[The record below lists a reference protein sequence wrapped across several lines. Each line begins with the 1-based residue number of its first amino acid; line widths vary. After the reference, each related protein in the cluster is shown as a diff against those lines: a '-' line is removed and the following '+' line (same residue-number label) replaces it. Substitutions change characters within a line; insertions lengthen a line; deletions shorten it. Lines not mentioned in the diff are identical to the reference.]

1 MTINP
6 TRRSRPR
13 GRPQVNNGAL
23 RCTRCARM
31 STQQR
36 TPSWPGEQLCNS
48 CFYTA
53 MRTSGICPICGHD
66 GVLPG
71 RANRTDHRPVCLA
84 CAGIPEDYQC
94 RTCHTEGQ
102 IYRHG
107 RCARCA
113 LREDITS
120 LIVDGAADP
129 AAMGTIVEILC
140 GVDRPESI
148 LTWKR
153 SPTVR
158 ALLTGLS
165 CGDIPLSHDGLDAAG
180 PSRQVSHLRSLLE
193 HSGLLPPRDEHL
205 ARFESWLARTLDDI
219 PDSAMRAPVEQFATW
234 HHLRRLRRNSTP
246 GQASDGPRRSAQQ
259 QITETIKFLTWLH
272 HTHHRTAAT
281 CRQQD
286 VDEWLATG
294 PTTRHKIRAFFAWAK
309 KSKINTAVRLE
320 NQQAKTSRL
329 LTQDQRLA
337 WIKEL
342 LTGDTQSLPYRVA
355 GTLVLLYAQPLVKI
369 AALKTTA
376 IDITPHETLISLGAE
391 PIPVPEPFAGM
402 LKDHLNNRPNL
413 RTGGGMAATPWLFPG
428 HRPGKHLD
436 TQTMLSALG
445 ISVLGARNSALRNLV
460 ADVPPPV
467 VANLLGYSHN
477 CTQYH
482 AEQAGHRWS
491 RYVT

>member
-1 MTINP
+1 
-6 TRRSRPR
+6 
-13 GRPQVNNGAL
+13 
-23 RCTRCARM
+23 M
-31 STQQR
+31 STQNR
-36 TPSWPGEQLCNS
+36 TPSWPDEQLCNS

-53 MRTSGICPICGHD
+53 MRTRGICPICGHD

-71 RANRTDHRPVCLA
+71 RTNRTDDRPICLS
-84 CAGIPEDYQC
+84 CAGIPGTYRC
-94 RTCHTEGQ
+94 ATCDIDGQ

-113 LREDITS
+113 LREDLSS
-120 LIVDGAADP
+120 LILDGAAEP
-129 AAMGTIVEILC
+129 VAMGAIADILC

-148 LTWKR
+148 LSWKR

-180 PSRQVSHLRSLLE
+180 RNSQVSHLRSLLE
-193 HSGLLPPRDEHL
+193 HNGLLPPRDEHL
-205 ARFESWLARTLDDI
+205 GRFELWLARTLDDI
-219 PDSAMRAPVEQFATW
+219 PDPAVRAPVEQFATW
-234 HHLRRLRRNSTP
+234 HHLRRLRLASTP
-246 GQASDGPRRSAQQ
+246 GQASDGPKRAAQQ
-259 QITETIKFLTWLH
+259 QITETVKFLTWLLDH
-272 HTHHRTAAT
+272 HQRTAAS
-281 CRQQD
+281 CHQQD

-294 PTTRHKIRAFFAWAK
+294 PTTRHKIRAFVAWAK

-320 NQQAKTSRL
+320 TKQAQTTGL

-337 WIKEL
+337 WIKKM
-342 LTGDTQSLPYRVA
+342 LTGDTESLPHRVA
-355 GTLVLLYAQPLVKI
+355 GTLVLLYAQPMVKI

-402 LKDHLNNRPNL
+402 LKEHLDNRPNL
-413 RTGGGMAATPWLFPG
+413 RTGGGRATTTWLFPG
-428 HRPGKHLD
+428 RGPDKHLD
-436 TQTMLSALG
+436 TETMVKALG
-445 ISVLGARNSALRNLV
+445 ISVLAARTSALRDLV
-460 ADVPPPV
+460 AEIPPPV
-467 VANLLGYSHN
+467 VAQLLGYSHN

-482 AEQAGHRWS
+482 AEQAGQRWS